1 MSSRSLATAR
11 SRRSGELAPPVSGN
25 RPITSIGS
33 QAAFAQQINYNMPSN
48 VRTHQPQMQPNNVR
62 MQQKNEKRMPSQN
75 GMPFSKLSISDA
87 IGLITIRLGRVEQW
101 MIDTDHE
108 NTMNETNNST
118 QNNNGI
124 PQNHTIIDT
133 SVLTS
138 IINRLNSLEKNNS
151 NSSSDKVTNLI
162 EEASVT
168 TKIISKIGED
178 VTKHTLE
185 LSKNTESVFRF
196 NRELIETK
204 DILKSFMIKYDLF
217 SSETTLNFSDYENA
231 LSDLEK
237 RIVVE
242 PIVVSEEQ
250 IKSNIANI
258 ADIDVDNINIIMSAD
273 LKSMINQEL
282 ANI

>member
-1 MSSRSLATAR
+1 
-11 SRRSGELAPPVSGN
+11 
-25 RPITSIGS
+25 
-33 QAAFAQQINYNMPSN
+33 MPSN